1 MRKGEVHSYKGCSI
15 LRQGEIHSYE
25 RCLTL
30 RQGSSGPQGRCLGA
44 AKAAP
49 KDLGS
54 SLTLLS
60 FKLIP

>member
-1 MRKGEVHSYKGCSI
+1 MRKGEVHSYEG
-15 LRQGEIHSYE
+15 
-25 RCLTL
+25 CLTL

-54 SLTLLS
+54 NLTLLA